1 MPVFT
6 APTEQDLRFLGV
18 ALEEARAGYAEG
30 GVPVG
35 SAMSEHGRL
44 LGRGRNKREQDGD
57 PIAHG
62 EMDCLRNV
70 GRRPGYADVTLFT
83 TLSPCM
89 MCTGAILQFGIQRVV
104 VGENKN
110 FPGDLE
116 LLMQH
121 GVEVVLVNDADCIEL
136 MERFIRERPELWHE
150 DIAGRESV

>member
-1 MPVFT
+1 VSYA
-6 APTEQDLRFLGV
+6 APSEQDLQFLGV
-18 ALEEARAGYAEG
+18 ALDEARAGYAEG

-35 SAMSEHGRL
+35 SAMSEGARL
-44 LGRGRNKREQDGD
+44 LGQGRNKREQDGD

-70 GRRPGYADVTLFT
+70 GRRPDYTNVTLFT

-110 FPGDLE
+110 FPGNLA
-116 LLMQH
+116 LLIQH
-121 GVEVVLVNDADCIEL
+121 GVEVVLVNDAACIEL
-136 MERFIRERPELWHE
+136 MERFIRERPKLWHE